1 MKLFFLSLLIA
12 FSSMFSNITCLESSY
27 LIPGGENIG
36 IEINSKGVVVIGG
49 YDVITNNSKYN
60 PSKDSD
66 IVKGDLIYQVNGKDI
81 NNIEELLDE
90 IKENMNKD
98 KVTLSIIRN
107 NKEIK
112 RDLKFINTSKANT
125 FKTGLLVKD
134 RILGIGTV
142 TFYDPE
148 SKIYGALGHKLMDN
162 DFSMI
167 ADINSGNIFKSKVTG
182 VNKSSVGNVGELLA
196 SINQDKVIGN
206 VYANTDYGI
215 FGYYE
220 SCPDKDAL
228 IVASQKEANLG
239 KAYIYTTLDNNEVEK
254 YEINI
259 TSLLK
264 QNKISTKGISF
275 KITDKDLLSKTGGIV
290 QGMSGSPIIQ
300 DNKIIGAVTH
310 VLIDNVKK
318 GYGIYIEYMLQASNM
333 G

>member
-1 MKLFFLSLLIA
+1 
-12 FSSMFSNITCLESSY
+12 
-27 LIPGGENIG
+27 
-36 IEINSKGVVVIGG
+36 
-49 YDVITNNSKYN
+49 
-60 PSKDSD
+60 
-66 IVKGDLIYQVNGKDI
+66 
-81 NNIEELLDE
+81 
-90 IKENMNKD
+90 
-98 KVTLSIIRN
+98 
-107 NKEIK
+107 
-112 RDLKFINTSKANT
+112 
-125 FKTGLLVKD
+125 
-134 RILGIGTV
+134 
-142 TFYDPE
+142 
-148 SKIYGALGHKLMDN
+148 MDN

-167 ADINSGNIFKSKVTG
+167 ADINSGNIFKSKVSG

-196 SINQDKVIGN
+196 SINQNEILGN

-220 SCPDKDAL
+220 TCPDKDAL
-228 IVASQKEANLG
+228 IVASQKEASLG

-264 QNKISTKGISF
+264 QDKISTKGISF
-275 KITDKDLLSKTGGIV
+275 KITDKELLSKTGGIV

-318 GYGIYIEYMLQASNM
+318 GYGIYIEYMLQASDM

>member
-1 MKLFFLSLLIA
+1 MKLFFLSLLMT

-36 IEINSKGVVVIGG
+36 IEINSHGVVVIGG
-49 YDVITNNSKYN
+49 YDVITNNDKYN

-90 IKENMNKD
+90 IKENMNED
-98 KVTLSIIRN
+98 KVTLSILRN

-196 SINQDKVIGN
+196 SINQNEILGN

-220 SCPDKDAL
+220 TCPDKDAL
-228 IVASQKEANLG
+228 IVASQKEASLG

-264 QNKISTKGISF
+264 QDKISTKGISF
-275 KITDKDLLSKTGGIV
+275 KITDKELLSKTGGIV

-318 GYGIYIEYMLQASNM
+318 GYGIYIEYMLQASDM

>member
-1 MKLFFLSLLIA
+1 MKLFFLSLLMT

-36 IEINSKGVVVIGG
+36 IEIKSHGVVVIGG
-49 YDVITNNSKYN
+49 YDVITNNDKYN

-90 IKENMNKD
+90 IKENMNED
-98 KVTLSIIRN
+98 KVTLSILRN

-112 RDLKFINTSKANT
+112 RDLKFVNTSKANT

-196 SINQDKVIGN
+196 SINQNEILGN

-220 SCPDKDAL
+220 TCPDKDAL
-228 IVASQKEANLG
+228 IVASQKEASLG

-264 QNKISTKGISF
+264 QDKISTKGISF
-275 KITDKDLLSKTGGIV
+275 KITDKELLSKTGGIV

-318 GYGIYIEYMLQASNM
+318 GYGIYIEYMLQASDM

>member
-1 MKLFFLSLLIA
+1 MKLFFLSLLMT

-36 IEINSKGVVVIGG
+36 IEIKSHGVVVIGG
-49 YDVITNNSKYN
+49 YDVITNNDKYN

-90 IKENMNKD
+90 IKENMNED
-98 KVTLSIIRN
+98 KVTLSILRN

-112 RDLKFINTSKANT
+112 RDLRFVNTSKANT

-196 SINQDKVIGN
+196 SINQNEILGN

-220 SCPDKDAL
+220 TCPDKDAL
-228 IVASQKEANLG
+228 IVASQKEASLG

-264 QNKISTKGISF
+264 QDKISTKGISF
-275 KITDKDLLSKTGGIV
+275 KITDKELLSKTGGIV

-318 GYGIYIEYMLQASNM
+318 GYGIYIEYMLQASDM